1 MQNPESTLIVDRF
14 FQAIE
19 TLIEN
24 RTIKGKQPFCLKY
37 NINRRNLWQLDKD
50 RTKNIFQVSWLGIL
64 VCDFNVSSEW
74 LLTGR
79 GDMFTK

>member
-1 MQNPESTLIVDRF
+1 MQNSESTLIVNRF

-24 RTIKGKQPFCLKY
+24 RIIKGKQPFCLKY

-50 RTKNIFQVSWLGIL
+50 RTKNIFQVSWLSIL